1 MAGIHFKESQKI
13 NLGWKWIFFIG
24 LYVLM
29 LWALVEQFSEESDIG
44 AIISIVFS
52 LIILVVFNVIVIIMK
67 LETYI
72 DETKISY
79 QYKPFHIKPRE
90 VLWSEVSEFYTRDY
104 KPIREYGGH
113 GIQRRIRKGRAFTVS
128 GNKGL
133 QLILKD
139 GRKILLGTNKPKE
152 LQMVIEKIKKHDF

>member
-1 MAGIHFKESQKI
+1 MGVYFKESQHI
-13 NLGWKWIFFIG
+13 NLSWKWIFFIG
-24 LYVLM
+24 LYALIF
-29 LWALVEQFSEESDIG
+29 WAMVEQFSETIDLIAVTS
-44 AIISIVFS
+44 IIFS
-52 LIILVVFNVIVIIMK
+52 LLIIVIFNVIVVIMK
-67 LETYI
+67 LDTDI

-113 GIQRRIRKGRAFTVS
+113 GIQRRIRKGRSFTVS

-139 GRKILLGTNKPKE
+139 GRKILIGTNKPKE
-152 LQMVIEKIKKHDF
+152 LEMVIEKVKKQN